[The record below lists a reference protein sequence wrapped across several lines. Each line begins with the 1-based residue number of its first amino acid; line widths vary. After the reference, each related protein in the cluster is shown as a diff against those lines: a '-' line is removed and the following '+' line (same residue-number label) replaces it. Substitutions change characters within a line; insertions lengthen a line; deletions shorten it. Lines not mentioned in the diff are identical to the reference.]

1 LPQACAA
8 PVSGLVQVLHGV
20 LNLSGLREH
29 FTPKYISMLRRH
41 LLAAAAE
48 LTQSLGGDASVYG
61 TRSRAGRVAA

>member
-1 LPQACAA
+1 M
-8 PVSGLVQVLHGV
+8 HGA

>member
-1 LPQACAA
+1 VFGVAQL
-8 PVSGLVQVLHGV
+8 LHGA

-61 TRSRAGRVAA
+61 TRSRAGRVGA